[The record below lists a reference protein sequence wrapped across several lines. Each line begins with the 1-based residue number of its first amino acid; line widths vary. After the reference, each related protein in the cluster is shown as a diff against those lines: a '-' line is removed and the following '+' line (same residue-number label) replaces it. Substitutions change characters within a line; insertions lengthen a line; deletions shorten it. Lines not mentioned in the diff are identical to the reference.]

1 MRKLQGGGRQYFDS
15 ADYTLD
21 KGAKGNPLMKK
32 SDAANKVPVHK
43 AIEEVSPREP
53 TGKIKKRL
61 SNTVPKY
68 LIPKFK
74 INIMYDNK
82 INLKILI
89 KLLFLSLAGL
99 SI

>member
-1 MRKLQGGGRQYFDS
+1 MLMRKLQGGGRQYFDS

-53 TGKIKKRL
+53 AGKIKKRL
-61 SNTVPKY
+61 SNQVFLFPVY
-68 LIPKFK
+68 NYKFESK
-74 INIMYDNK
+74 S
-82 INLKILI
+82 
-89 KLLFLSLAGL
+89 SLVN
-99 SI
+99 SSMEE

>member
-1 MRKLQGGGRQYFDS
+1 MLMRKLQGGGRQYFDS

-61 SNTVPKY
+61 SNQVRGFSIFKY
-68 LIPKFK
+68 K
-74 INIMYDNK
+74 IEY
-82 INLKILI
+82 
-89 KLLFLSLAGL
+89 
-99 SI
+99 